1 VIRAEGVRVVA
12 GGRVLLDDVSFEA
25 PTGSVTGIVGPNG
38 GGKTTLLRAL
48 VRAVPLAGGRVTVDG
63 EDVRTRSRRWI
74 ARRIAEVGQRQDP
87 DESLTV
93 ADEVALG
100 GLAEHGVLRAGRPS
114 RDARI
119 AAALDAVGLAHLAA
133 DRLAT
138 LSGGE
143 LQRVALAR
151 ALAQGAGHVLLDEP
165 TNHLDIRHRLEV
177 VGLMRRIAPTVV
189 VVLHDLEAAAAA
201 CDHVVVIDRGR
212 VAGAGSPRDV
222 LRPEL
227 LDAVY
232 GVRTTLIPDADGHPH
247 LRFTLPA
254 PGDPLGASTP
264 LERTRP

>member
-1 VIRAEGVRVVA
+1 MIRAEHVRVVA

-48 VRAVPLAGGRVTVDG
+48 VRAAPLAGGRVTVDG

-74 ARRIAEVGQRQDP
+74 ARRVAEVGQRQDP

-100 GLAEHGVLRAGRPS
+100 GLAGRGVLRPHGSGDDDRV
-114 RDARI
+114 
-119 AAALDAVGLAHLAA
+119 AAALEAVGMAHLAG

-143 LQRVALAR
+143 LQRIALAR

-177 VGLMRRIAPTVV
+177 ARLMRRIAPTVV
-189 VVLHDLEAAAAA
+189 VVLHDLEVAAEV
-201 CDHVVVIDRGR
+201 CDHVVVLHRGR
-212 VAGAGSPRDV
+212 VAGAGAPADV

-232 GVRTTLIPDADGHPH
+232 DVRTTVLADADGRPH

-254 PGDPLGASTP
+254 VGDPPAATIP

>member
-1 VIRAEGVRVVA
+1 
-12 GGRVLLDDVSFEA
+12 
-25 PTGSVTGIVGPNG
+25 
-38 GGKTTLLRAL
+38 
-48 VRAVPLAGGRVTVDG
+48 
-63 EDVRTRSRRWI
+63 
-74 ARRIAEVGQRQDP
+74 
-87 DESLTV
+87 
-93 ADEVALG
+93 
-100 GLAEHGVLRAGRPS
+100 
-114 RDARI
+114 
-119 AAALDAVGLAHLAA
+119 DAVGLAHLAA

-138 LSGGE
+138 ISGGE

-232 GVRTTLIPDADGHPH
+232 GVRTTVIPDADGHPH

-254 PGDPLGASTP
+254 PGDQLDASIP